1 MNAPVLSKDVKG
13 SPETVTTGPVTGSRK
28 VYASPAGRSDI
39 RVPYREIVL
48 SDPKEEPVRVY
59 DPSGPYTETDARIDL
74 TAGLPGVREPWIAAR
89 GYAAVEPR
97 AVKPED
103 NGFAGDKLVAPCP
116 AERTIRKAAGRP

>member
-1 MNAPVLSKDVKG
+1 MNAPVLPKDVKG

-28 VYASPAGRSDI
+28 AYASPAGRPDI

-74 TAGLPGVREPWIAAR
+74 NAGLPGVREPWIAAR
-89 GYAAVEPR
+89 GYAS
-97 AVKPED
+97 
-103 NGFAGDKLVAPCP
+103 VATLLLDRGADPSAKDPVCLSLFIL
-116 AERTIRKAAGRP
+116 IRI